1 MNYFSQLIE
10 QCRHIQEERWTV
22 KCNRVNNYCKKTS
35 TEIRLQ
41 GFWGSDKGGADRAQG
56 EPQES
61 KRRNVYLAALPC
73 EHWEQGAA
81 PKFTD
86 FLWAYAPLQYI
97 RRPVPFG
104 NAAGEE
110 HAAAAARRASWR
122 YERYRH
128 TDCDRNGKRDF
139 RSRKRGRIGMSGLK
153 LNRI

>member
-1 MNYFSQLIE
+1 MA
-10 QCRHIQEERWTV
+10 
-22 KCNRVNNYCKKTS
+22 KKTS

-97 RRPVPFG
+97 RRPVSFG
-104 NAAGEE
+104 NAAREE
-110 HAAAAARRASWR
+110 HAAAAAWRASWR

-128 TDCDRNGKRDF
+128 TDCERNGKGDSGSRNRGQIRSVRQNWIRF
-139 RSRKRGRIGMSGLK
+139 RERCNLFLRIAAFFFCGSLAKPG
-153 LNRI
+153 IAP